1 MTMLRKKI
9 ISVAVVAVLLCISLC
24 AALAGCKEKTNEKTE
39 LIKSSD
45 IAYLDEIK
53 ESGNLTF
60 EWLKPYSASKPT
72 AIIMPGESDGRKF
85 SMTLDDKEYTFKS
98 ELLTTGYTVEKGIGY
113 KAQGLNLDLSY
124 YWLNVSEWNVAIF
137 HWESF
142 AVENKPEDVVA
153 KFYSLPKMRYYKGEG
168 SYETTK
174 VPHNNL
180 TEITASLYYEEMKKC
195 YGDTLKGAVN
205 GKEIRFIG
213 NGVGADLALSV
224 ASYLNAVSAGGSIDK
239 NYLPTRI
246 ALCDPYMSIEDMHM
260 PDNKLPWTGISTT
273 DGMIKVVDG
282 LLTEV
287 TDYGAVVEMIE
298 TEEVK
303 TEIVDNNGQSDTKKT
318 YSYAYNIEKSE
329 KAEESYKSIKN
340 KVAHL
345 TLSES
350 YSVRFSEE
358 YKSLKRTAL
367 DWYLY
372 SIVGSDDA
380 DNTAGGEYSIGYP
393 KNLGDFQT
401 YYTYDG
407 FNWGKNMTRPIM
419 NNRAL
424 NNDSNS
430 GIARSRGKNFGVSAW
445 TPTVYTR
452 ALKGITFT
460 LQKKAIKN
468 SIGTDIHGNY
478 KYSMADYVMPYF
490 RSENFQKSNQENYTL
505 ICGYVYTDVNKDGFI
520 NDGFAGLADAKLNV
534 KVTTG
539 DKTTTVVAEF
549 SVNADK
555 NGFYVIKFDDKTK
568 DSEGALSK
576 AGYSFSTEHKVEIS
590 FVPTSH
596 DYYGIADVTSGIY
609 YDTVGGHNFKEFT
622 TTVTMNG
629 YYADAITVANC
640 LVRANG

>member
-1 MTMLRKKI
+1 MNTLRKKI
-9 ISVAVVAVLLCISLC
+9 IPVAIAVALSCVLLCV
-24 AALAGCKEKTNEKTE
+24 ALAGCKGKTNDKTE

-45 IAYLDEIK
+45 IAYLDEIQ

-60 EWLKPYSASKPT
+60 EWLKPYNASKPT
-72 AIIMPGESDGRKF
+72 AVIIPGESDGNKF
-85 SMTLDDKEYTFKS
+85 SMTLDETEYTFKS
-98 ELLTTGYTVEKGIGY
+98 ELLTTGYTVESGIGY

-142 AVENKPEDVVA
+142 AVESNPDDIVA
-153 KFYSLPKMRYYKGEG
+153 KFYSLPKMRYYTGEG
-168 SYETTK
+168 SYETTR

-180 TEITASLYYEEMKKC
+180 TEITASLYCEEMKKC
-195 YGDTLKGAVN
+195 YDDTLKGEVN

-224 ASYLNAVSAGGSIDK
+224 ASYLNAVSDGGSLDK
-239 NYLPTRI
+239 NYLPSRI

-260 PDNKLPWTGISTT
+260 PDDKLPWTDVSSA
-273 DGMIKVVDG
+273 DGTINVVDG

-287 TDYGAVVEMIE
+287 TGYGAVVEMIE

-303 TEIVDNNGQSDTKKT
+303 TETVDNNGQTDTKKT
-318 YSYAYNIEKSE
+318 YSYAYDIEKSE
-329 KAEESYKSIKN
+329 KAEESYKNIKN

-350 YSVRFSEE
+350 YSVRFSDA

-380 DNTAGGEYSIGYP
+380 DNTAGGEYAIGYP
-393 KNLGDFQT
+393 KNLSDFQT

-460 LQKKAIKN
+460 LQKKAVKN

-478 KYSMADYVMPYF
+478 KYSMSDYVMPYF
-490 RSENFQKSNQENYTL
+490 RSENFQKSDQTDYTL
-505 ICGYVYTDVNKDGFI
+505 ICGYVYKDINKDGFI
-520 NDGFAGLADAKLNV
+520 DDGFAGLPEARLSV

-539 DKTTTVVAEF
+539 DSTATVVADFTVTTDE
-549 SVNADK
+549 
-555 NGFYVIKFDDKTK
+555 NGFYVIRFEDKTK
-568 DSEGALSK
+568 DSEGELSK
-576 AGYSFSTEHKVEIS
+576 TGYSFSTEHKVEIS
-590 FVPTSH
+590 LIPESH
-596 DYYGIADVTSGIY
+596 DYYGIATASSGIY
-609 YDTVGGHNFKEFT
+609 YDTVGGHNFKNFT
-622 TTVTMNG
+622 TTITMNS
-629 YYADAITVANC
+629 YYADAITIANC
-640 LVRANG
+640 LVRTNG

>member
-1 MTMLRKKI
+1 MTMVRKKI
-9 ISVAVVAVLLCISLC
+9 ISVALVAVLLCVSLC
-24 AALAGCKEKTNEKTE
+24 AALTGCKKKTNDKTE
-39 LIKSSD
+39 LVKSSD

-60 EWLKPYSASKPT
+60 EWLKSYSASKPT
-72 AIIMPGESDGRKF
+72 AIIIPGESDGSRF
-85 SMTLDDKEYTFKS
+85 SMTLDGKEYTFKS
-98 ELLTTGYTVEKGIGY
+98 ELLTTGYTVENGIGY
-113 KAQGLNLDLSY
+113 KAQGLNPDLSY
-124 YWLNVSEWNVAIF
+124 YWVNVSEWNVAIF

-142 AVENKPEDVVA
+142 AVESKPEDIVS
-153 KFYSLPKMRYYKGEG
+153 KFYSLPKMRYYTGEG
-168 SYETTK
+168 RYETTK

-195 YGDTLKGAVN
+195 YDDTLKGAVN

-224 ASYLNAVSAGGSIDK
+224 ASYLNAVSESGSIDK
-239 NYLPTRI
+239 NYLPSRI
-246 ALCDPYMSIEDMHM
+246 ALCDPYMSIDDMHM
-260 PDNKLPWTGISTT
+260 PEDKLPWTDISTA
-273 DGMIKVVDG
+273 DGTINVVDG

-287 TDYGAVVEMIE
+287 TAYGAVTEMIE

-303 TEIVDNNGQSDTKKT
+303 TENVDTNGQTETRKY
-318 YSYAYNIEKSE
+318 YSYAYDIEKSE

-350 YSVRFSEE
+350 YSVRFSDE
-358 YKSLKRTAL
+358 YKKLKRIAL

-380 DNTAGGEYSIGYP
+380 DNTAGGEYAIGYP
-393 KNLGDFQT
+393 KNLSDFQT

-407 FNWGKNMTRPIM
+407 FNWGRNMTRPIM

-452 ALKGITFT
+452 ALQGITFT
-460 LQKKAIKN
+460 LQKKAVKN
-468 SIGTDIHGNY
+468 SIGTNIHGNY
-478 KYSMADYVMPYF
+478 NYSMSDYVMPYF
-490 RSENFQKSNQENYTL
+490 RSENFQKSNQTDYTL

-520 NDGFAGLADAKLNV
+520 NDGFAGLSEAQLSV

-539 DKTTTVVAEF
+539 DKTATVVAEF
-549 SVNADK
+549 TVTADK
-555 NGFYVIKFDDKTK
+555 NGFYVIKFSDKTK
-568 DSEGALSK
+568 DSEGELSK
-576 AGYSFSTEHKVEIS
+576 SGYCFSTEHKVEIS
-590 FVPTSH
+590 LIPTSH
-596 DYYGIADVTSGIY
+596 DYYGIATASSGIY
-609 YDTVGGHNFKEFT
+609 YDTVGGHNFKDFT
-622 TTVTMNG
+622 ATVTMNS

-640 LVRANG
+640 LVRTNG